1 MSPITRPKRKTAMT
15 LTEIYNQALYYA
27 KGKPLPPGAPHPCFT
42 WDWPPGHIALLERYR
57 AWLDG
62 GGTSA
67 MVTRGIHIAM
77 AGHVLGLNPHPPN
90 QWDLET
96 DLQKAMDYVLAKEL
110 SEMWNKNCRNSLA
123 KFRRFLRN
131 ERGQVES
138 KITPYNPAI
147 HSEGLPT
154 WLVEQ
159 LTRYQHVKQRNWREA
174 RIEEGIRRF
183 WSGHLRL
190 WRFLVE
196 RFQVQELSNIR
207 RIYFSDYIDYRLSSG
222 ASVRGVNGDL
232 RSFHGFMAYLQDQG
246 IPIPHVLLRLRCLKE
261 PDPLPK
267 FLTDP
272 QVRALRD
279 DFEQRVEQAD
289 NAAHHRDALLD
300 RACFYLLWQAGLRRG
315 EVEDLRLEDLDLDGR
330 RLTVRRG
337 KGLLDR
343 TVFLTDTVVGALRAY
358 LQVRGPGPTD
368 HVFLYRNQA
377 LTKDLIHHRI
387 KACGARVNV
396 PVYAHRLRHTCA
408 TQLLNAGCR
417 ITSIQ
422 KFLGHKRLNTT
433 LTYARAHDQTVAD
446 DYYQAMG
453 SVEKRMELTGP
464 PEEPEEPVTEDE
476 RRQLLALTA
485 RLAEPEL
492 SVEARL
498 VIAAQIRL
506 VLLGETRTF
515 AAETPAVD
523 PNAGA
528 LREHAQPSPVPS
540 VTA

>member
-1 MSPITRPKRKTAMT
+1 V
-15 LTEIYNQALYYA
+15 
-27 KGKPLPPGAPHPCFT
+27 KPYDP
-42 WDWPPGHIALLERYR
+42 
-57 AWLDG
+57 
-62 GGTSA
+62 
-67 MVTRGIHIAM
+67 
-77 AGHVLGLNPHPPN
+77 
-90 QWDLET
+90 
-96 DLQKAMDYVLAKEL
+96 
-110 SEMWNKNCRNSLA
+110 SLH
-123 KFRRFLRN
+123 
-131 ERGQVES
+131 
-138 KITPYNPAI
+138 T
-147 HSEGLPT
+147 EGLPA
-154 WLVEQ
+154 WLVAQ

-196 RFQVQELSNIR
+196 RFGVQELSEVK
-207 RIYFSDYIDYRLSSG
+207 RIYFSDYIDHRLSSG
-222 ASVRGVNGDL
+222 ASVKGVNGDL
-232 RSFHGFMAYLQDQG
+232 RSFHGFMEYLQDQG
-246 IPIPHVLLRLRCLKE
+246 LPVPHALLRLRCLKE

-267 FLTDP
+267 FLTDE

-279 DFEQRVEQAD
+279 DHEQQVQAAD
-289 NAAHHRDALLD
+289 NAARRRDALLD

-315 EVEDLRLEDLDLDGR
+315 EVEDLRLEDLDLEGR

-343 TVFLTDTVVGALRAY
+343 TVFLTGTVVSTLKAY
-358 LQVRGPGPTD
+358 LAVRGPGPTD

-377 LTKDLIHHRI
+377 LSPHLIHGRL

-453 SVEKRMELTGP
+453 SVEKRLELMGQ
-464 PEEPEEPVTEDE
+464 PEEKEELVKEDE
-476 RRQLLALTA
+476 RGQILALTA
-485 RLAEPEL
+485 WLAEPEL

-498 VIAAQIRL
+498 VIVAQIRL
-506 VLLGETRTF
+506 VLLGE
-515 AAETPAVD
+515 
-523 PNAGA
+523 A
-528 LREHAQPSPVPS
+528 LAMEASP
-540 VTA
+540 